1 MDDVDDDGVN
11 LEEEFIP
18 KLTKVLRLKVDVTTR
33 WNST

>member
-1 MDDVDDDGVN
+1 MDDVDDDRDN
-11 LEEEFIP
+11 LSEEYML